1 MMVRIRTI
9 ASALA
14 LCAATIAPA
23 ARAQTVA
30 EHDNRAPAEPAVPA
44 APVAPTEPGEFDA
57 PPIPAVPEALQA
69 RVAELARIVDSTE
82 ECFTY
87 RGERSE
93 HIADANCGRW
103 YASLQRGGSAA
114 AHAIGI
120 ALMRPEGAEHN
131 LMGADGSEQR
141 GPRLMQVLVATRAPE
156 AVPYML
162 NHLADAARRDAP
174 FWDLDAEVLR
184 QLVRLAGDDPTPV
197 APWERDAMRFADA
210 RRRVVSSWIR
220 WWRSHAGDTPA
231 QRAAAGESHALAD
244 LNAEDPAVRFAAIQR
259 LATSPVHGPAA
270 AAALRDLLA
279 RRELPA
285 RAAVYIR
292 RWAQRTHVSLAAP
305 VTLASNAAQVA
316 PR

>member
-14 LCAATIAPA
+14 LCAAVIAPA

-30 EHDNRAPAEPAVPA
+30 EHDNRAPAEPA
-44 APVAPTEPGEFDA
+44 APVANAEPGELDA
-57 PPIPAVPEALQA
+57 PPVPAVPEALQA
-69 RVAELARIVDSTE
+69 RVDALASVVESTE

-87 RGERSE
+87 HGERSE
-93 HIADANCGRW
+93 HIADPACGRW

-114 AHAIGI
+114 AHAIGL

-131 LMGADGSEQR
+131 LMSVDGSEQR
-141 GPRLMQVLVATRAPE
+141 GPRLMQVLAATRAPE

-162 NHLADAARRDAP
+162 NHLADVARRDTQ
-174 FWDLDAEVLR
+174 FWELEREILR
-184 QLVRLAGDDPTPV
+184 QLGRVAGDDPMPV
-197 APWERDAMRFADA
+197 APWERNALNTADA
-210 RRRVVSSWIR
+210 RRRVVTSWIR
-220 WWRSHAGDTPA
+220 WWRAHGADTPA
-231 QRAAAGESHALAD
+231 QRAAAIESHALGD

-259 LATSPVHGPAA
+259 LATNPVHGPAA
-270 AAALRDLLA
+270 TASLRDLLA
-279 RRELPA
+279 RRDLPA

-292 RWAQRTHVSLAAP
+292 RWAQRTHVSIAAP
-305 VTLASNAAQVA
+305 VTVASNAAVA